1 MSQPQVKRQPPTL
14 KDMAEAPKH
23 GRRRPRVTPQDL
35 LDFVFDDIGFFLVG
49 VPLAV
54 VVLALWAWTP
64 LAAVVAL
71 GVLATAALFGA
82 VYLLRGTASRSWTEA
97 LPAALALLVVAAGL
111 TVVMATLEYAVIDA
125 VTWPFR
131 WLAGQDE

>member
-1 MSQPQVKRQPPTL
+1 
-14 KDMAEAPKH
+14 MAEAPKH
-23 GRRRPRVTPQDL
+23 GHRRPRVTPQDL
-35 LDFVFDDIGFFLVG
+35 LDFVFDDFGFFLVG

-71 GVLATAALFGA
+71 GVLAAAALFGA
-82 VYLLRGTASRSWTEA
+82 VYLLRGTARRSWTEA
-97 LPAALALLVVAAGL
+97 LPAALALLVVAVGL
-111 TVVMATLEYAVIDA
+111 TVVMAALEYTVIDA